1 MPSSTR
7 AAPTPAPGFWPTS
20 TAPASSGAS
29 PHSARPARSP
39 NPLRFG
45 VDLVRRVYLEGTGLS
60 DVALDFVPLLAVAA
74 LTLPLAGWLFRN
86 RLS

>member
-1 MPSSTR
+1 M
-7 AAPTPAPGFWPTS
+7 
-20 TAPASSGAS
+20 
-29 PHSARPARSP
+29 
-39 NPLRFG
+39 
-45 VDLVRRVYLEGTGLS
+45 RRVYLEGTGLS